1 MTRTKNN
8 VTHELFSFLFTK
20 SAGKVTKSKGYK
32 KRLKCAQKFR
42 KVSKN
47 GFLRIGDTIGAC
59 QKTQCLP
66 YEVFFVGLKS

>member
-1 MTRTKNN
+1 MI
-8 VTHELFSFLFTK
+8 FFLFFLQKVPEKSQKVRDTK
-20 SAGKVTKSKGYK
+20 KGLNVPKSSE
-32 KRLKCAQKFR
+32 KCQKD
-42 KVSKN
+42 